1 MDELSEWGS
10 AMGVSL
16 VGYAGFS
23 LGLVPTAVAYKSVS
37 MIAVCVGFAFVPIF
51 ILMAPATVSSV
62 CDDMLDQLNDIRSET
77 PFLYHLY
84 IKTIILPRQARD
96 KHEEKLKKKAF
107 PIASSAMTTT
117 SCAALTCDTAS
128 HTLPAPKASGSRCS
142 ARSSI
147 SACWRRWQRVW
158 RAQGAPS
165 SPFWWLWGLAK
176 WQKMTAVLPRAM
188 RERSRACL
196 RWFKSR

>member
-1 MDELSEWGS
+1 MPGGNLVGTMDELSEWGS

-96 KHEEKLKKKAF
+96 KHKENSKKDGVSHRR
-107 PIASSAMTTT
+107 IASVLVRCRRLRGCRSGQIKSSSVHRPAV
-117 SCAALTCDTAS
+117 AA
-128 HTLPAPKASGSRCS
+128 
-142 ARSSI
+142 
-147 SACWRRWQRVW
+147 V
-158 RAQGAPS
+158 
-165 SPFWWLWGLAK
+165 
-176 WQKMTAVLPRAM
+176 
-188 RERSRACL
+188 
-196 RWFKSR
+196 